1 VARGAVMYCEANLC
15 YFTLFMTGDG
25 SQEYLE
31 ALAYCR
37 VAGQAMALY
46 IYMYV
51 SLINIPRIEPT
62 TSLSRFAV
70 FIEPCLCFSWTSY
83 RCK

>member
-1 VARGAVMYCEANLC
+1 MYCEANLC

-46 IYMYV
+46 IYV

-62 TSLSRFAV
+62 TSLTICS
-70 FIEPCLCFSWTSY
+70 IH
-83 RCK
+83 